1 LTTNIHRPRLSV
13 EISAEQ
19 QLALQKH
26 LDHGMQKKL
35 FNIVINDV
43 IKMLEI
49 HGRNFLAAVVLHRL
63 SYQDYNSLEIPKD
76 KSSKKKE
83 PKDGQPE

>member
-1 LTTNIHRPRLSV
+1 MTTNIHRPRLSV

-83 PKDGQPE
+83 PKDGQPK